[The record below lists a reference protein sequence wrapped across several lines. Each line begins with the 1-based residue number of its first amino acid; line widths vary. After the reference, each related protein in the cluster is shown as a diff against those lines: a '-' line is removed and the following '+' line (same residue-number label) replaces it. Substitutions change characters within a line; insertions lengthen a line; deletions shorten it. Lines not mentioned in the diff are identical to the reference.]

1 MFLKSSVSLKQ
12 EIKCSRIID
21 FIRILYTVS
30 SSQGSRFWGQLYKYN
45 SKINQDFEKCRII
58 RNKCLKKILLLQN
71 EIVKGFD
78 LRLNNSIRL
87 SRLSLEKL

>member
-87 SRLSLEKL
+87 TRLPLEKI